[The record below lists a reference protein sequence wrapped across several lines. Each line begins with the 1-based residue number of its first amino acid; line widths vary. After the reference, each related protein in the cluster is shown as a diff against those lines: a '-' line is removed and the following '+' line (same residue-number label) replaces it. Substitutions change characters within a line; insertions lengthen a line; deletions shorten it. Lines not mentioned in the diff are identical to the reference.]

1 MAKQFNKGKDEIKYR
16 INDEI
21 RFLEKVRVVGDGITS
36 EVVSL
41 SKAKEM
47 AAEKELDLV
56 LINTQASPPITRICD
71 YQKMIYEMKRNMK
84 KSKSP
89 SQQVKE
95 IQLSVNISSNDM
107 NTKAKQAMKF
117 IENGNKVK
125 VVLSMRGRELARRE
139 ENKRSILE
147 FLVMLEDVAKIES
160 LKDENT
166 RTIAIIKKK

>member
-1 MAKQFNKGKDEIKYR
+1 MAKQVKGKDDIKYR

-21 RFLEKVRVVGDGITS
+21 RFLDKVRIVGEGIES

-41 SKAKEM
+41 TKAKKIAEEM
-47 AAEKELDLV
+47 ELDLV
-56 LINTQASPPITRICD
+56 LINTQASPPVTRICN

-89 SQQVKE
+89 SQEVKE
-95 IQLSVNISSNDM
+95 IQLSVNISKHDM
-107 NTKAKQAMKF
+107 ETKAKQATKF

-147 FLVMLEDVAKIES
+147 FLVMLESVAKIES
-160 LKDENT
+160 LRDENT

>member
-1 MAKQFNKGKDEIKYR
+1 
-16 INDEI
+16 
-21 RFLEKVRVVGDGITS
+21 
-36 EVVSL
+36 
-41 SKAKEM
+41 
-47 AAEKELDLV
+47 
-56 LINTQASPPITRICD
+56 
-71 YQKMIYEMKRNMK
+71 MK